1 MLLFVSFNK
10 MKGKELPSGIL
21 SIQILVLMSYSSI
34 AVLTLL
40 PLYLKFLGGEPR
52 EIGFYVSLFSFAALF
67 SRPFG
72 GWLLSKGHPK
82 KILVAGLLL
91 LLGATI
97 AYLFIKRLD
106 WVLGLIRLVHGAGFS
121 IFILSALLI
130 AVLKS
135 QKNEVAYAIGVVST
149 GFMLPLLVIPFLGE
163 RVIEKF
169 GYFFFF
175 VTAIVLGVIP
185 LIYALL
191 TKVTIPR
198 FSEHDRRKGLS
209 YFHLL
214 REKKIAL
221 ILVLTFIFELGLSSS
236 LNFVPLLA
244 HMGTP
249 MRAGFFYTFLGMTAV
264 FLRLYGGR
272 KLTFWGSSKMLLPAF
287 FFLSCGGFLT
297 SLSSNNFILSFSG
310 VVWGI
315 GVGILYPHLSALSV
329 ERVRPEDKGKV
340 LSLFASAVDLGFAL
354 GPLSFGLLSQFYGL
368 RKSFVLFA
376 IFIFITCSAL
386 VIILERVN
394 RKH

>member
-1 MLLFVSFNK
+1 MERK
-10 MKGKELPSGIL
+10 RLPPGIL
-21 SIQILVLMSYSSI
+21 SIQFIVLMSYSSI

-72 GWLLSKGHPK
+72 GWLLSRGHPK

-97 AYLFIKRLD
+97 AYLFVKKLD
-106 WVLGLIRLVHGAGFS
+106 WGLGLIRLIHGAGFS
-121 IFILSALLI
+121 FFILSALLI
-130 AVLKS
+130 AILKS
-135 QKNEVAYAIGVVST
+135 RENETAYAIGVVST

-175 VTAIVLGVIP
+175 ITAIVLAAIP
-185 LIYALL
+185 IVYVLL
-191 TKVTIPR
+191 TKITIPR
-198 FSEHDRRKGLS
+198 FSEHDERKGLS

-214 REKKIAL
+214 GEKKIAL
-221 ILVLTFIFELGLSSS
+221 ILALTFIFELGLSSS

-244 HMGTP
+244 HMDTP
-249 MRAGFFYTFLGMTAV
+249 MRAGFFYTFLGMSAV

-272 KLTFWGSSKMLLPAF
+272 KFKFWGSSKMLFPAF
-287 FFLSCGGFLT
+287 FFLFCGGFLT
-297 SLSSNNFILSFSG
+297 SLSSNNVVLSFSG
-310 VVWGI
+310 VVWGL
-315 GVGILYPHLSALSV
+315 GTGILYPHLSALSV

-368 RKSFVLFA
+368 RKSFALFA
-376 IFIFITCSAL
+376 IFIFVACSAL
-386 VIILERVN
+386 VIALERVN
-394 RKH
+394 KLRSRNSR